1 MTINNCTLYHG
12 DCIKVMKEMK
22 GTNPIDMVLV
32 DPPYGTT
39 AYKWDKVLDL
49 KAMWDALR
57 PLVKENAAMLFFS
70 QLPFA
75 CDLINSNRKE
85 FRYEWVWNKKIPA
98 GFLNSHK
105 MPLRLHE
112 NILVFSHRLPTYNP
126 QWVKIKPYAN
136 HSGCNVVYGT
146 KVKSTRVANLT
157 GKGYPKDII
166 EFIKPVTLWGRT
178 LKYRHPTQKPVALL
192 EYLIKTYTNPGEVVL
207 DFCMGSGSCAEACVN
222 AGRRFVGI
230 EMDDGYYAMCLE
242 RVREAVERVANDV
255 VREGAAGANDGSSTI
270 DVAANAADMPLF
282 AKVPEV
288 TR

>member
-12 DCIKVMKEMK
+12 DCIEVMKEMK

-39 AYKWDKVLDL
+39 ACKWDKVLDL
-49 KAMWDALR
+49 KAMWDALH

-112 NILVFSHRLPTYNP
+112 NILLFAHRLPTYNP
-126 QWVKIKPYAN
+126 QMESGKPYHIYGYKVQEN
-136 HSGCNVVYGT
+136 NYRGFVYKPAQYNPG
-146 KVKSTRVANLT
+146 VR
-157 GKGYPKDII
+157 YPKDILTFYK
-166 EFIKPVTLWGRT
+166 ERGSGKKKL
-178 LKYRHPTQKPVALL
+178 HPTQKPVALL
-192 EYLIKTYTNPGEVVL
+192 EYLIKTYTNPGETVL

-222 AGRRFVGI
+222 TGRRFVGI